1 MKCLPA
7 KGGIKLIMPKTRQAK
22 ARGHAHKSVGKA
34 SGESKYFSRAVGKA
48 IQILEMLSRSTE
60 PISLSE
66 MSRQTELTKSSAFRL
81 LQTLETLHYIRRDG
95 NGHYLPSNENVS
107 VISSQYVNALVTA
120 AHEPMRRLNM
130 EFGETISLA
139 VLMHNHVEVVHV
151 VESANLIR
159 MTNITG
165 RILPPHASSMGKV
178 VAAWQ
183 DADTRKR
190 LLQSYGMTRY
200 NENTIVDEQTI
211 EDEYKEIRA
220 RGYSRDAEETTLG
233 GCCFGAAIFSAPG
246 KAEAAISLSM
256 PKTRLPKDEERQQR
270 IIQSLRAAADEISKK
285 LARPGPL
292 GAKVA

>member
-7 KGGIKLIMPKTRQAK
+7 KGGIKLIMPRTKQAK
-22 ARGHAHKSVGKA
+22 PRGQHRTAEKSA
-34 SGESKYFSRAVGKA
+34 GESRYFSRAVGKA
-48 IQILEMLSRSTE
+48 IQMLEMLTRSGE
-60 PISLSE
+60 PMSLSE
-66 MSRQTELTKSSAFRL
+66 LSKQTELTKSSAFRL
-81 LQTLETLHYIRRDG
+81 LQTLETLHYVRRDVD
-95 NGHYLPSNENVS
+95 GHYLPSNENVS
-107 VISSQYVNALVTA
+107 VISSQYVNAVIA
-120 AHEPMRRLNM
+120 AAREPLRRLNM
-130 EFGETISLA
+130 EFGETISLS
-139 VLMHNHVEVVHV
+139 VLMHNHIEVVHV

-178 VAAWQ
+178 VTAWQ
-183 DADTRKR
+183 EADVRKR

-211 EDEYKEIRA
+211 EDEYERIRE
-220 RGYSRDAEETTLG
+220 RGYSTDAEETTIG
-233 GCCFGAAIFSAPG
+233 GCCFGAPIFSAPG

-270 IIQSLRAAADEISKK
+270 IIQSLRAAAEDISKS
-285 LARPGPL
+285 LTQAGPT

>member
-7 KGGIKLIMPKTRQAK
+7 KGEIKLIMPKTRQTK
-22 ARGHAHKSVGKA
+22 ARGQAHKSAENA
-34 SGESKYFSRAVGKA
+34 SGENKYFSRAVGKA
-48 IQILEMLSRSTE
+48 IQMLEILTRSNE

-66 MSRQTELTKSSAFRL
+66 LSRQTELTKSSAFRL

-95 NGHYLPSNENVS
+95 NGHYLPSNENIS
-107 VISSQYVNALVTA
+107 VISSQYFNAVVTA
-120 AHEPMRRLNM
+120 AREPMRRLNM

-139 VLMHNHVEVVHV
+139 VLMHNHIEVVHV

-159 MTNITG
+159 MTNIAG
-165 RILPPHASSMGKV
+165 RIIPPHASSMGKV
-178 VAAWQ
+178 VTAWQ

-211 EDEYKEIRA
+211 EDEYKQIRT
-220 RGYSRDAEETTLG
+220 RGYSRDAEETTIG

-256 PKTRLPKDEERQQR
+256 PKTRLPKDEERQLR
-270 IIQSLRAAADEISKK
+270 IIQSLRAVADEISQK
-285 LARPGPL
+285 LMQPGPL